1 VPLLRDPG
9 AHRARPAVTTW
20 GRNNHA
26 VRDQRYRYIRMSNGE
41 VELYDHQT
49 DPDEFTNIAKRPEA
63 AAVIDRLEA
72 FLPTVNAIK
81 TQ

>member
-1 VPLLRDPG
+1 
-9 AHRARPAVTTW
+9 
-20 GRNNHA
+20 
-26 VRDQRYRYIRMSNGE
+26 MSNGE
-41 VELYDHQT
+41 IELYDHQT